1 MMQGHDSTVACPTSS
16 SCPDWTAP
24 ARGLPISSAQIAPAV
39 DARVIPFP
47 TDEPLGYAELETLV
61 RQALP
66 ADRRFVLLAE
76 SFSGPLAIRIG
87 ADPPRGLAGVILC
100 GTFAKNPYP
109 WLRLMRPLAVRVTRQ
124 VPAALAARTAHVGIG
139 KSAARAAARAARHQR
154 RGRAGHSPPH
164 RRSSLGRRN
173 RPPGCD
179 RAADPGLDRGAR
191 PASAARRDTSIA
203 PVSYP
208 SRNSRRSTD
217 RTCCCSRVRASAP
230 FRSCGLSGVGIE

>member
-1 MMQGHDSTVACPTSS
+1 MPNLVILPGLDGTG
-16 SCPDWTAP
+16 
-24 ARGLPISSAQIAPAV
+24 ARFADFISAIAPAV

-109 WLRLMRPLAVRVTRQ
+109 WLRRMRPLAVRLPIKSLPRWLRAPLMWGSGNPRRAPPRGQRAISAV
-124 VPAALAARTAHVGIG
+124 AAPVIRCRIGEVLSVDETSRLGAIELPILVLTAARDRLLP
-139 KSAARAAARAARHQR
+139 RAATHLLLQSLPLAQFEEIDGPHLLLQSRPSECAVPVLRFVR
-154 RGRAGHSPPH
+154 RW
-164 RRSSLGRRN
+164 N
-173 RPPGCD
+173 
-179 RAADPGLDRGAR
+179 
-191 PASAARRDTSIA
+191 
-203 PVSYP
+203 
-208 SRNSRRSTD
+208 
-217 RTCCCSRVRASAP
+217 
-230 FRSCGLSGVGIE
+230 

>member
-1 MMQGHDSTVACPTSS
+1 MPNLVILPGLDGTG
-16 SCPDWTAP
+16 
-24 ARGLPISSAQIAPAV
+24 ARFADFIREIAPAV

-109 WLRLMRPLAVRVTRQ
+109 WLRLMRPLVVRLPIKSLPRWLRAPLMWGSGNPRRAPPRGQRAISAV
-124 VPAALAARTAHVGIG
+124 AAPVIRRRIGEVLSVDETSRLGAIELPILVLIAARDRLLP
-139 KSAARAAARAARHQR
+139 RAAAHLLLQSLPLAQFEEIDGPHLLLQSRPSECAVPVLRFVR
-154 RGRAGHSPPH
+154 RW
-164 RRSSLGRRN
+164 N
-173 RPPGCD
+173 
-179 RAADPGLDRGAR
+179 
-191 PASAARRDTSIA
+191 
-203 PVSYP
+203 
-208 SRNSRRSTD
+208 
-217 RTCCCSRVRASAP
+217 
-230 FRSCGLSGVGIE
+230 

>member
-1 MMQGHDSTVACPTSS
+1 MPNLVILPGLDGTG
-16 SCPDWTAP
+16 
-24 ARGLPISSAQIAPAV
+24 ARFADFIREIAPAV

-109 WLRLMRPLAVRVTRQ
+109 WLRRMRPLAVRLPIKSLPRWLRAPLMWGSGNPRRAPPRGQRAISAV
-124 VPAALAARTAHVGIG
+124 AAPVIRRRIGEVLSVDETSRLGAIELPILVLTAARDRLLP
-139 KSAARAAARAARHQR
+139 RAATHLLLQSLPLAQFEEIDGPHLPLQSRPSECAVPVLRFVR
-154 RGRAGHSPPH
+154 RW
-164 RRSSLGRRN
+164 N
-173 RPPGCD
+173 
-179 RAADPGLDRGAR
+179 
-191 PASAARRDTSIA
+191 
-203 PVSYP
+203 
-208 SRNSRRSTD
+208 
-217 RTCCCSRVRASAP
+217 
-230 FRSCGLSGVGIE
+230 

>member
-1 MMQGHDSTVACPTSS
+1 MPNLVILPGLDGTG
-16 SCPDWTAP
+16 
-24 ARGLPISSAQIAPAV
+24 ARFADFIREIAPAV

-109 WLRLMRPLAVRVTRQ
+109 WLRRVRPLAVRLPVKSLPRWLRAPLMWGSGNPRRAPPRGQRAISAVTSPVIRRRIGE
-124 VPAALAARTAHVGIG
+124 VLSVDETARLGAIELPILVLIAARDRLLP
-139 KSAARAAARAARHQR
+139 RAAAHLLLQSLPLAQFEEIDGPHLLLQSRPSECAVPVLRFVR
-154 RGRAGHSPPH
+154 RW
-164 RRSSLGRRN
+164 N
-173 RPPGCD
+173 
-179 RAADPGLDRGAR
+179 
-191 PASAARRDTSIA
+191 
-203 PVSYP
+203 
-208 SRNSRRSTD
+208 
-217 RTCCCSRVRASAP
+217 
-230 FRSCGLSGVGIE
+230 

>member
-1 MMQGHDSTVACPTSS
+1 MPNLVILPGLDGTG
-16 SCPDWTAP
+16 
-24 ARGLPISSAQIAPAV
+24 ARFADFIREIAPAV

-109 WLRLMRPLAVRVTRQ
+109 WLRRMRPLAVRLPIKSLPRWLRAPLMWGSGNPRRAPPRGQRAISAV
-124 VPAALAARTAHVGIG
+124 AAPVIRRRIGEVLSVDETSRLGAIELPILVLTAARDRLLP
-139 KSAARAAARAARHQR
+139 RAATHLLLQSLPLAQFEEIDGPHLLLQSRPSECAVPVLRFVR
-154 RGRAGHSPPH
+154 RW
-164 RRSSLGRRN
+164 N
-173 RPPGCD
+173 
-179 RAADPGLDRGAR
+179 
-191 PASAARRDTSIA
+191 
-203 PVSYP
+203 
-208 SRNSRRSTD
+208 
-217 RTCCCSRVRASAP
+217 
-230 FRSCGLSGVGIE
+230 

>member
-1 MMQGHDSTVACPTSS
+1 MPNLVILPGLDGTG
-16 SCPDWTAP
+16 
-24 ARGLPISSAQIAPAV
+24 ARFADFIREIAPAV

-109 WLRLMRPLAVRVTRQ
+109 WLRRMRPLAVRLPIKSLPRWLRAPLMWGSGNPRRAPPRAQRAISAV
-124 VPAALAARTAHVGIG
+124 AAPVIRRRIGEVLSVDETSRLGAIELPILVLTAARDRLLP
-139 KSAARAAARAARHQR
+139 RAATHLLLQSLPLAQFEEIDGPHLLLQSRPSECAVPVLRFVR
-154 RGRAGHSPPH
+154 RW
-164 RRSSLGRRN
+164 N
-173 RPPGCD
+173 
-179 RAADPGLDRGAR
+179 
-191 PASAARRDTSIA
+191 
-203 PVSYP
+203 
-208 SRNSRRSTD
+208 
-217 RTCCCSRVRASAP
+217 
-230 FRSCGLSGVGIE
+230 

>member
-1 MMQGHDSTVACPTSS
+1 MPNLVILPGLDGTG
-16 SCPDWTAP
+16 
-24 ARGLPISSAQIAPAV
+24 ARFTDFIREIAPAV

-109 WLRLMRPLAVRVTRQ
+109 WLRHIRPLAVRLPVKSLPRWLRAPLMWGSGNPRRA
-124 VPAALAARTAHVGIG
+124 PARGQRAISAVAAPVIRCRIGEVLSVDETARLGAIELPILVLTAARDRLLP
-139 KSAARAAARAARHQR
+139 RAATHLLLQSLPLAQFEEIDGPHLLLQSRPSECAVPVLRFVR
-154 RGRAGHSPPH
+154 RW
-164 RRSSLGRRN
+164 N
-173 RPPGCD
+173 
-179 RAADPGLDRGAR
+179 
-191 PASAARRDTSIA
+191 
-203 PVSYP
+203 
-208 SRNSRRSTD
+208 
-217 RTCCCSRVRASAP
+217 
-230 FRSCGLSGVGIE
+230 

>member
-1 MMQGHDSTVACPTSS
+1 MPNLVILPGLDGTG
-16 SCPDWTAP
+16 
-24 ARGLPISSAQIAPAV
+24 ARFTDFIREIAPAV

-109 WLRLMRPLAVRVTRQ
+109 WLRRMRPLAVRLPIKSLPRWLRAPLMWGSGNPRRAPPRGQRAISAV
-124 VPAALAARTAHVGIG
+124 AAPVIRRRIGEVLSVDETSRLGAIELPILVLTAARDRLLP
-139 KSAARAAARAARHQR
+139 RAATHLLLQSLPLAQFEEIDGPHLLLQSRPSECAVPVLRFVR
-154 RGRAGHSPPH
+154 RW
-164 RRSSLGRRN
+164 N
-173 RPPGCD
+173 
-179 RAADPGLDRGAR
+179 
-191 PASAARRDTSIA
+191 
-203 PVSYP
+203 
-208 SRNSRRSTD
+208 
-217 RTCCCSRVRASAP
+217 
-230 FRSCGLSGVGIE
+230 